1 MIKTEDY
8 YIKLSSTELILNE
21 SLEFIKDDTCGA
33 ESYFVG
39 RVRNH
44 NQGEGIKSLHFS
56 AYEEMALKEMEKIAQ
71 EVLDE
76 YDVLR
81 IAIFHRTGK
90 LKVGE
95 IPVIISVSSAH
106 RQDAFEACA
115 YAINTLK
122 ESVPIWKKE
131 YRTDG
136 HYWINAHP

>member
-1 MIKTEDY
+1 MIKTDRY
-8 YIKLSSTELILNE
+8 YIKLSPTELSFDE
-21 SLEFIKDDTCGA
+21 SLAFIKDDTCGA

-44 NQGEGIKSLHFS
+44 NQGESIESLQFT
-56 AYEEMALKEMEKIAQ
+56 AYEEMALKEMEKIAE
-71 EVLDE
+71 EVLYE
-76 YDVLR
+76 FDVLR
-81 IAIFHRTGK
+81 IAIFHRTGD
-90 LKVGE
+90 LKIGD
-95 IPVIISVSSAH
+95 IPVIIAVSSAH
-106 RQDAFEACA
+106 RMDAFEACA